1 MARPARV
8 RIRRRNPWVFLR
20 RRLFGWNVRL
30 DIASILFGG
39 ERQLPCAGE
48 VYGLP
53 PRRTKGPH
61 PEKVRQKAPSNE
73 SGGKVRCYSPRRFT
87 SGHLAGSQARDRS
100 PSPKVSTVGERP
112 CGLGMAVISF
122 EEAAERTW
130 ARVVERARDQL
141 PESSFSM
148 WFVGV
153 RATSL
158 HDGVLEVTAPSD
170 YVRDWL
176 AKHYLDLIQGAATD
190 FVGQPV
196 RVQLGAERE
205 PERGLIAQAQAQAP
219 APERQARTESERG
232 ARELPFPNFTFETFV
247 AGPSNRFAHAAAMAV
262 AEAPPSKA
270 YNPLFIY
277 GGVGLGKTHLLVAIA
292 HHMHRLAPRFRVK
305 YVTSESFM
313 AEFIKAVRER
323 QGYQFAA
330 RHRDIDVL
338 LVDDIQ
344 FLAKREETQTEFF
357 HTFNALHEKE
367 RQIVIASDRPPQE
380 LGMEERLQSRFR
392 LGLCVDVQPPD
403 LETRIAILQLKAQR
417 ESVHFPDEVIEFVAS
432 KFDQNI
438 RELEGALVRVV
449 AWSDLTGQPISQ
461 ELVEH
466 ALEDLLPQAEA
477 EIPPQVI
484 LDETARYYGLSVA
497 DLVSKSRSR
506 PLTNARHVAMYLIRE
521 TTGMT
526 LPKIG
531 ELFDRDHTTAL
542 HGINKID
549 KNMRDREPV
558 YRQVQDLSRI
568 IRNRT
573 RAL

>member
-1 MARPARV
+1 MA
-8 RIRRRNPWVFLR
+8 
-20 RRLFGWNVRL
+20 
-30 DIASILFGG
+30 IAS
-39 ERQLPCAGE
+39 
-48 VYGLP
+48 
-53 PRRTKGPH
+53 
-61 PEKVRQKAPSNE
+61 
-73 SGGKVRCYSPRRFT
+73 
-87 SGHLAGSQARDRS
+87 
-100 PSPKVSTVGERP
+100 
-112 CGLGMAVISF
+112 F
-122 EEAAERTW
+122 EGAADRTW
-130 ARVVERARDQL
+130 AQVVERARTEL

-148 WFVGV
+148 WFTGV
-153 RATSL
+153 RATDL
-158 HDGVLEVTAPSD
+158 HDGVLEVSAPSE
-170 YVRDWL
+170 YVRDRL
-176 AKHYLDLIQGAATD
+176 AKHYLELIERVAGEAVGGPVSIRLAAD
-190 FVGQPV
+190 PDAPRPV
-196 RVQLGAERE
+196 AVDDAERSVAAGDEAAGLSTRE
-205 PERGLIAQAQAQAP
+205 PAIRPMGAP
-219 APERQARTESERG
+219 G
-232 ARELPFPNFTFETFV
+232 LPFPNYTFEAFV
-247 AGPSNRFAHAAAMAV
+247 PGPSNRFAHAAAMAV

-277 GGVGLGKTHLLVAIA
+277 GGVGLGKTHLIVAIG
-292 HHMHRLAPRFRVK
+292 HHMHRLAPRLRVK

-323 QGYQFAA
+323 QSYQFAA
-330 RHRDIDVL
+330 RYRDVDVL

-417 ESVHFPDEVIEFVAS
+417 ERAHVPDEVIEFVAS

-449 AWSDLTGQPISQ
+449 AWSDLTRQPIDN
-461 ELVEH
+461 ELAEQ

-477 EIPPQVI
+477 EIPATLI
-484 LDETARYYGLSVA
+484 MEETAKYFGLSVD
-497 DLVSKSRSR
+497 DLTSKSRSR
-506 PLTNARHVAMYLIRE
+506 PLTTARHVAMYLVRE
-521 TTGMT
+521 CTGMT

-531 ELFDRDHTTAL
+531 EIFARDHTTAL

-549 KNMRDREPV
+549 SSMRNREPI

-568 IRNRT
+568 VRSRA